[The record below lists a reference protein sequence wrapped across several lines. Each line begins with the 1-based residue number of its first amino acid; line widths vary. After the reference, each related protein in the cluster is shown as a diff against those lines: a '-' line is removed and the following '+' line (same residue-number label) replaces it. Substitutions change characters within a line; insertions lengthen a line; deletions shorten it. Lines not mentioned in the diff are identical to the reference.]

1 MHAAQ
6 ARALSCAQTLRG
18 FIHPRR
24 HASESGTDRLQ
35 GNGEKAHQIGIDQRG
50 NAAREHQSRI
60 MACQRLPQGRQPMIE
75 LRHRNQDADRHH
87 RTRHGV
93 PQTDQPVQCRHPASP
108 AFPTCQ
114 ACAIG
119 QCQGE
124 RDSE

>member
-1 MHAAQ
+1 MNATQ
-6 ARALSCAQTLRG
+6 ARTLPSTQTLRR

-24 HASESGTDRLQ
+24 HTGESGTDRLQ

-93 PQTDQPVQCRHPASP
+93 PQTDQPVQCRHQTPP
-108 AFPTCQ
+108 AFPARQ